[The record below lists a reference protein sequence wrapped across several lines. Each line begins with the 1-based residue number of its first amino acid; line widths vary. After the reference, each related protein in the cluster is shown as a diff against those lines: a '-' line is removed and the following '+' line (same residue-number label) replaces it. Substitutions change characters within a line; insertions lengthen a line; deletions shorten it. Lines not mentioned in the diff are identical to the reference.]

1 MKPPSLAPA
10 YAFVFPL
17 LAQIAQQHGYALALH
32 GSMTRDLDVVACPWT
47 EDACSAEELFNAILE
62 AENFKWIDIGPDH
75 PLCQPGPKPHGR
87 IAYTIILRG
96 PAFIDLSIMPRIPNE
111 P

>member
-17 LAQIAQQHGYALALH
+17 LAEIAQAHGYALALH
-32 GSMTRDLDVVACPWT
+32 GSMQRDLDVVACPWT
-47 EDACSAEELFNAILE
+47 EDACSPEELFDAIRE
-62 AENFKWIDIGPDH
+62 HENFKWIDIGPEH
-75 PLCQPGPKPHGR
+75 PLRHPSLKPHGR

-96 PAFIDLSIMPRIPNE
+96 PAFLDLSIMPRSPQ
-111 P
+111 